1 MGRLNTQNIYPFD
14 IYIVAAEFIQS
25 NNMSKIVGH
34 FNNQPLHVPPL
45 ILNLITNTLYKY
57 YSSLINNTITVV
69 NHPLPRRSQDK
80 LSDLQLKDLTG
91 FNVASGTSF
100 GFSFLIASFVIFI
113 IKERVSN
120 SKHIQFLSG
129 CNSYLFWISAFL
141 FDMFNYFIT
150 TVFVIVVI
158 KVSSR

>member
-1 MGRLNTQNIYPFD
+1 MI
-14 IYIVAAEFIQS
+14 S
-25 NNMSKIVGH
+25 NNISKIVGH

-57 YSSLINNTITVV
+57 YSSSSNNTITVI
-69 NHPLPRRSQDK
+69 NYPLPRRTQDE
-80 LSDLQLKDLTG
+80 LSDLQLKDPTG

-113 IKERVSN
+113 IKERVSS

-141 FDMFNYFIT
+141 YDMFNYFIT
-150 TVFVIVVI
+150 AVFVIIVI
-158 KVSSR
+158 KVNSRSIFFYKFHY